1 MAWLPASCVRCEFS
15 LRPVQGSSGSGLG
28 ARAGAGRAHDERRS
42 HMASLLVNALHFSR
56 FMCLIATTGSSN
68 SVLIRY
74 LIQSGG
80 GGGAGGGDRG
90 GHDGRDGWW

>member
-1 MAWLPASCVRCEFS
+1 
-15 LRPVQGSSGSGLG
+15 
-28 ARAGAGRAHDERRS
+28 
-42 HMASLLVNALHFSR
+42 MASLLVNALHFSR